1 MGRKDI
7 YKVDVEQVTPPLN
20 IGITVNTQRDE
31 FGFMVD
37 ASGQWGYFSS
47 DISGKRCIYR
57 YRLGEEVA
65 CPPASY
71 LRLLTVN
78 EAGEPVIPDGLTLT
92 EVGTGDP
99 CHILYIPSVPSEY
112 DSRTNIY
119 TPRKP
124 DFPTADN
131 YVDHSPYYRYGRIF
145 RSLPQDSV

>member
-1 MGRKDI
+1 MAPFLYFDNKTLFFASDGYAGMGRKDI

-65 CPPASY
+65 DRKS
-71 LRLLTVN
+71 
-78 EAGEPVIPDGLTLT
+78 
-92 EVGTGDP
+92 VGRERV
-99 CHILYIPSVPSEY
+99 C
-112 DSRTNIY
+112 
-119 TPRKP
+119 
-124 DFPTADN
+124 
-131 YVDHSPYYRYGRIF
+131 
-145 RSLPQDSV
+145 